1 MKDKLKF
8 LTKQSLDKKI
18 KTKWFKG
25 VNILLLVLL
34 IAISNIDRIVTFFGG
49 DFEDNI
55 TIYVKDDIESFNL
68 FETTFTSLATNLGD
82 SKNYQVEMLSNNI
95 EEEKGSLKKDDN
107 KVLVDRVLFD
117 QWCDSSE
124 QLKIEKSN
132 FVLPKV
138 RSSHWDER

>member
-68 FETTFTSLATNLGD
+68 FETTFASLATNLGN
-82 SKNYQVEMLSNNI
+82 SKMSFPYSFSYSNSFSTVNGANFPFFLTGTQPI
-95 EEEKGSLKKDDN
+95 PNSLA
-107 KVLVDRVLFD
+107 
-117 QWCDSSE
+117 
-124 QLKIEKSN
+124 IIT
-132 FVLPKV
+132 PK
-138 RSSHWDER
+138 RNPLASGITT

>member
-18 KTKWFKG
+18 KTKWFKA

-55 TIYVKDDIESFNL
+55 TIYVKDDILTRVSKVFCS
-68 FETTFTSLATNLGD
+68 TFKTPSTFFKASQSISPT
-82 SKNYQVEMLSNNI
+82 I
-95 EEEKGSLKKDDN
+95 
-107 KVLVDRVLFD
+107 
-117 QWCDSSE
+117 
-124 QLKIEKSN
+124 
-132 FVLPKV
+132 
-138 RSSHWDER
+138 